1 MLCNGPPGPEEY
13 VMDSKSHPKTLGVF
27 APVGHVIVSFPTSQ
41 DMGAAAD
48 ALQDAGFADDR
59 IVRYTSDQ
67 MREQVDI
74 DLAKASPIAALGQEI
89 NLVRAH
95 GELAD
100 QGYSFLVVHAPD
112 EAQWT
117 QVAEIAR
124 RFHAE
129 RAQRYGNFII
139 EELIEP
145 SGEERQVF
153 ESPARGLD
161 AQTTSG
167 KEEGGRR

>member
-1 MLCNGPPGPEEY
+1 
-13 VMDSKSHPKTLGVF
+13 MDKQSHPQTLGVF
-27 APVGHVIVSFPTSQ
+27 APVGHVIVSFPTLQ

-48 ALQDAGFADDR
+48 ALRDAGFADEH
-59 IVRYTSDQ
+59 ITRYTCDQ
-67 MREQVDI
+67 MREQVDT
-74 DLAKASPIAALGQEI
+74 DLAKASPLANLGQEI
-89 NLVRAH
+89 NLARAR

-100 QGYSFLVVHAPD
+100 EGYSFLVVKAKD

-145 SGEERQVF
+145 SGDEQQTF
-153 ESPARGLD
+153 ESPDRGLD
-161 AQTTSG
+161 AQTRSG
-167 KEEGGRR
+167 EEKDHAPHRR

>member
-1 MLCNGPPGPEEY
+1 
-13 VMDSKSHPKTLGVF
+13 MDKQSHPQTLGVF
-27 APVGHVIVSFPTSQ
+27 APVGHVIVSFPTQQ

-48 ALQDAGFADDR
+48 ALREAGFADEN
-59 IVRYTSDQ
+59 ISRYTSDQ

-74 DLAKASPIAALGQEI
+74 DLAKASPLANLGQEI
-89 NLVRAH
+89 NLARAH

-100 QGYSFLVVHAPD
+100 EGYSFLVVKAKE

-145 SGEERQVF
+145 SGEEQQTF

-161 AQTTSG
+161 AQTVSG
-167 KEEGGRR
+167 KEEDRRR

>member
-1 MLCNGPPGPEEY
+1 M
-13 VMDSKSHPKTLGVF
+13 KTQSHRETLGVF
-27 APVGHVIVSFPTSQ
+27 APVDHVIVSFPTAQ
-41 DMGAAAD
+41 DTDGAAQ
-48 ALQDAGFADDR
+48 ALADAGFRGEA
-59 IVRYTSDQ
+59 ITRYSAEQ
-67 MREQVDI
+67 MRAQVDA

-117 QVAEIAR
+117 QVADIAR

-129 RAQRYGNFII
+129 RAQRYGRFII

-145 SGEERQVF
+145 SGEETQTF
-153 ESPARGLD
+153 ESPDRGLD
-161 AQTTSG
+161 AQTHSG
-167 KEEGGRR
+167 EEKDIGRGGRR

>member
-1 MLCNGPPGPEEY
+1 
-13 VMDSKSHPKTLGVF
+13 MDKKSHPETLGVF
-27 APVGHVIVSFPTSQ
+27 APVGHVIVSFPTAQ
-41 DMGAAAD
+41 DAD
-48 ALQDAGFADDR
+48 GSTQALRDAGFPEGH
-59 IVRYTSDQ
+59 ITRYTPEE
-67 MREQVDI
+67 MRAQVDI
-74 DLAKASPIAALGQEI
+74 DLAKASPVANLGQEI
-89 NLVRAH
+89 NLARAH

-100 QGYSFLVVHAPD
+100 EGYSFLVVKAKD

-145 SGEERQVF
+145 SGDEQQTF
-153 ESPARGLD
+153 ESPDRGLD
-161 AQTTSG
+161 AQTRSG
-167 KEEGGRR
+167 QEKDLAHNPRR

>member
-1 MLCNGPPGPEEY
+1 
-13 VMDSKSHPKTLGVF
+13 MDKQSHPQTLGVF
-27 APVGHVIVSFPTSQ
+27 APVGHVIVSFPTQQ
-41 DMGAAAD
+41 DMSAAAD
-48 ALQDAGFADDR
+48 ALRDAGFADEH
-59 IVRYTSDQ
+59 ITRYTSDQ

-74 DLAKASPIAALGQEI
+74 DLAKASPIANLGQEI
-89 NLVRAH
+89 NLARAH

-100 QGYSFLVVHAPD
+100 QGYSFLVVKAKE

-145 SGEERQVF
+145 SGDEQQTF
-153 ESPARGLD
+153 ESPDRGLD
-161 AQTTSG
+161 AQTRSG
-167 KEEGGRR
+167 EEKDLARGRR